1 MQLKKIHRATGQTI
15 LFVTPDIDEAL
26 LLATRIVLLNHGRI
40 VQMGTPLE
48 VLQQPT
54 NDFVADFLGRADLG
68 LKQLSLRPIAPHIK
82 AIEGTGPIHTISHAV
97 TFKEAISHM
106 ATLHVSSL
114 RVVNA
119 DGTVLGQVHATD
131 LLETSDV

>member
-1 MQLKKIHRATGQTI
+1 MTH
-15 LFVTPDIDEAL
+15 DIDEAL

-48 VLQQPT
+48 LLQQPT

-82 AIEGTGPIHTISHAV
+82 AIQGTGPIHTISHTV

>member
-1 MQLKKIHRATGQTI
+1 MVVSYKWAHPLNYCNN
-15 LFVTPDIDEAL
+15 L
-26 LLATRIVLLNHGRI
+26 LTTLS
-40 VQMGTPLE
+40 
-48 VLQQPT
+48 PT
-54 NDFVADFLGRADLG
+54 FWAAQIW

-82 AIEGTGPIHTISHAV
+82 AIEGTEPIHTISHTV

>member
-1 MQLKKIHRATGQTI
+1 M
-15 LFVTPDIDEAL
+15 
-26 LLATRIVLLNHGRI
+26 LLNHGRI

-48 VLQQPT
+48 LLQQPT

-82 AIEGTGPIHTISHAV
+82 AMEGVEPIHTIIHTA

-119 DGTVLGQVHATD
+119 DGTVLGQVRATD